1 MDGHIKVDRAK
12 LYTLPKSSIRIVG
25 AALSEQTAKFVGS
38 FADALITI
46 NLPDEQLNNVIAAFK
61 ANEGAN
67 TKSMI
72 LQVHVSYAPDEKQA
86 IKNAMDQWRTNVV
99 PGLVNENIKTVEEF
113 DALFNLIHEEDVK
126 KTVFISSKL
135 NDYVAL
141 LKKYQMMGFDEIYV
155 HNVGRN
161 QSEIIEEFGK
171 HVLPALQ

>member
-1 MDGHIKVDRAK
+1 
-12 LYTLPKSSIRIVG
+12 
-25 AALSEQTAKFVGS
+25 
-38 FADALITI
+38 
-46 NLPDEQLNNVIAAFK
+46 
-61 ANEGAN
+61 
-67 TKSMI
+67 MI

-161 QSEIIEEFGK
+161 QSEFIEEFGK